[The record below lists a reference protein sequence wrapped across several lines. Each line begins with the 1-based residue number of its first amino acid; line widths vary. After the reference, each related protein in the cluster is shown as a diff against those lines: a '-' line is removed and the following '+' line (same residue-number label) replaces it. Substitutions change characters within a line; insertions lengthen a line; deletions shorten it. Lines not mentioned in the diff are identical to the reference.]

1 MVQLTATPQYNFGA
15 FANHRDTEDNLEESP
30 FEFTEETLGKA
41 ERTEL
46 DPHLVML
53 EQKTDNCKVKK
64 KWLID

>member
-1 MVQLTATPQYNFGA
+1 MQ
-15 FANHRDTEDNLEESP
+15 
-30 FEFTEETLGKA
+30 FTEEKLGKA

-64 KWLID
+64 KWLIDWLTDWQRWINIYDLVMLE